1 MVCKGREWLIETHDV
16 KSTKDQ
22 EKVKFGNSNLLART
36 VSSGTGQCLRTLLSY
51 HIADTQKLYIWCL
64 LFTICGC

>member
-22 EKVKFGNSNLLART
+22 EKVKFGNNNQLARP
-36 VSSGTGQCLRTLLSY
+36 VSSGIRQCLRTLLSY
-51 HIADTQKLYIWCL
+51 HIADIQELYIRCL
-64 LFTICGC
+64 P